1 MSGIAA
7 SASGSIGKNRAM
19 RLTEGRSR
27 TEQFMALKEL
37 YMKSGQGFVLVF
49 SLTHLGSVNELGPLR
64 EQIVR
69 IKNAKVSG
77 IVSVGWE

>member
-1 MSGIAA
+1 MI
-7 SASGSIGKNRAM
+7 R
-19 RLTEGRSR
+19 R

-49 SLTHLGSVNELGPLR
+49 SLTQLGSVSELGPLR

-69 IKNAKVSG
+69 IKNAKVGVDIHFLRLIKSP
-77 IVSVGWE
+77 VNTHQCLLE

>member
-1 MSGIAA
+1 ML
-7 SASGSIGKNRAM
+7 SATRYS
-19 RLTEGRSR
+19 

-49 SLTHLGSVNELGPLR
+49 SLTHLASVNELGPLR

-69 IKNAKVSG
+69 IKNSRVSSR
-77 IVSVGWE
+77 VSLPS